1 MKDPNISTQYSENSK
16 EIVVTVFR
24 NRKPVTKV
32 ITCKKTK
39 NTYVRVFTEHS
50 KTHIEE
56 YQFNINDKENNHEQ
70 H

>member
-1 MKDPNISTQYSENSK
+1 MKEPNITTQYIENSK

-24 NRKPVTKV
+24 DRKPVTKV

-39 NTYVRVFTEHS
+39 NTYVRVFTERS

-56 YQFNINDKENNHEQ
+56 YLFNIPVDENRQ
-70 H
+70 K

>member
-1 MKDPNISTQYSENSK
+1 MKEPNVTTQYSENSK

-24 NRKPVTKV
+24 DRKPVTKV

-39 NTYVRVFTEHS
+39 NTYIRVFTERS

-56 YQFNINDKENNHEQ
+56 YLFNIPVDENRQ
-70 H
+70 K

>member
-1 MKDPNISTQYSENSK
+1 MKSPNISTQYSENSK

-24 NRKPVTKV
+24 DRKPVTKV

-39 NTYVRVFTEHS
+39 NTYIRVFTERS

-56 YQFNINDKENNHEQ
+56 YLFNIPVDENRQ
-70 H
+70 K

>member
-1 MKDPNISTQYSENSK
+1 MKNPNIFTQYSENSK

-24 NRKPVTKV
+24 DRKPITKV

-39 NTYVRVFTEHS
+39 NTYIRVFTERS

-56 YQFNINDKENNHEQ
+56 YLFNINQEDKL
-70 H
+70 